1 MPDWKSWPENGFCY
15 LSRQEGFI
23 LKAQLFMN
31 LAKASPS
38 AMDGLIPSP
47 KAPLLG
53 QVREV
58 MRVPHYSLRTEE
70 AYLQLCGSEGNAG
83 FTPVLFS
90 LFAPV
95 QAGDSIVRPGQPH
108 SEQEAT
114 EGTEASLLL
123 CAL

>member
-1 MPDWKSWPENGFCY
+1 
-15 LSRQEGFI
+15 
-23 LKAQLFMN
+23 MN

-58 MRVPHYSLRTEE
+58 MRVHHYSLRTEE
-70 AYLQLCGSEGNAG
+70 AYLQLCGSEGNGG
-83 FTPVLFS
+83 FTPPLFS

-95 QAGDSIVRPGQPH
+95 HAGDSIVRPGQPD

-114 EGTEASLLL
+114 EGKEASLLL
-123 CAL
+123 CDSELGIASAGIYRSRRAGTRRSGTA